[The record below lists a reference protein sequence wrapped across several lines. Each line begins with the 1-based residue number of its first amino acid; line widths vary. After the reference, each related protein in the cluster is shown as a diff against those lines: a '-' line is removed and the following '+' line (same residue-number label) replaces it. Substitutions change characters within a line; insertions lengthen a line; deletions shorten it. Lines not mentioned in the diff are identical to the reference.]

1 MVFDFSKICKTY
13 DAKTYKRS
21 GFAATR
27 CPNCPAVGRFSLH
40 GSYHRHVL
48 YFTKQELAYKFI
60 EIKRI
65 KCLSCETTHAVMP
78 GDIIPYKL
86 LSLLVVLFILTMIY
100 IKKATVL
107 KVAAIWGFSYQFIY
121 SILYAFQKHA
131 QRIYQYFRET
141 SHGIIQPNFDG
152 TGILSLIQKPY
163 TRFQSGYIE
172 FNKRPCF
179 MCKFLGAAS
188 APPIGRMPPALP
200 LQGQQ
205 HNP

>member
-1 MVFDFSKICKTY
+1 MQDIRRKNLQKVGLCG
-13 DAKTYKRS
+13 DALPKLSCCRTL
-21 GFAATR
+21 
-27 CPNCPAVGRFSLH
+27 NLH
-40 GSYHRHVL
+40 GSYNRHVL
-48 YFTKQELAYKFI
+48 YFAKQELVYKFI

-100 IKKATVL
+100 IKKAAVL

-141 SHGIIQPNFDG
+141 SHGIIQPNLDG

-163 TRFQSGYIE
+163 TRFQSGYVE